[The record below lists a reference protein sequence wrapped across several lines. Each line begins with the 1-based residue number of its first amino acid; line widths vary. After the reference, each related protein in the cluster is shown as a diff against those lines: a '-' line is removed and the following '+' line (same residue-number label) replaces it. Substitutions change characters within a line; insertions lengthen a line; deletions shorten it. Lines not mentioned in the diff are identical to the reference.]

1 MIEFVIVFLVFYHK
15 IINFASGY
23 IFHPMKTTKEYILL
37 ISSKAE
43 ELKRDFGIKSLR
55 IFGSVSRNEQ
65 HEGSDVDVCVD
76 MEPKTY
82 MVVRLKRFLED
93 LLQCSVDVIRLHK
106 HINPYLLDEIDRGG
120 DLCHQVKDRIRLI
133 IASYQ
138 FTCFINIYFALNVL
152 ASRSFQVIGSLQT
165 IHGLQSDCSL
175 PKRGFLPLGRLTL
188 TDVFVEVGIMLSLV
202 IHIALLF
209 TIC

>member
-1 MIEFVIVFLVFYHK
+1 MIEFVIVFLVFYHT

-76 MEPKTY
+76 MEPKAY

-106 HINPYLLDEIDRGG
+106 HINPYLLDEIDREGIYA
-120 DLCHQVKDRIRLI
+120 IR
-133 IASYQ
+133 
-138 FTCFINIYFALNVL
+138 
-152 ASRSFQVIGSLQT
+152 
-165 IHGLQSDCSL
+165 
-175 PKRGFLPLGRLTL
+175 
-188 TDVFVEVGIMLSLV
+188 
-202 IHIALLF
+202 
-209 TIC
+209 

>member
-1 MIEFVIVFLVFYHK
+1 
-15 IINFASGY
+15 
-23 IFHPMKTTKEYILL
+23 MKTTKEYILL

-76 MEPKTY
+76 MEPQAY

-106 HINPYLLDEIDRGG
+106 HINPYLLDEIDREGIYA
-120 DLCHQVKDRIRLI
+120 IR
-133 IASYQ
+133 
-138 FTCFINIYFALNVL
+138 
-152 ASRSFQVIGSLQT
+152 
-165 IHGLQSDCSL
+165 
-175 PKRGFLPLGRLTL
+175 
-188 TDVFVEVGIMLSLV
+188 
-202 IHIALLF
+202 
-209 TIC
+209 

>member
-23 IFHPMKTTKEYILL
+23 IFHSMKTTKEYILL

-76 MEPKTY
+76 MEPKAY

-106 HINPYLLDEIDRGG
+106 HINPYLLDEIDREGIY
-120 DLCHQVKDRIRLI
+120 VIR
-133 IASYQ
+133 
-138 FTCFINIYFALNVL
+138 
-152 ASRSFQVIGSLQT
+152 
-165 IHGLQSDCSL
+165 
-175 PKRGFLPLGRLTL
+175 
-188 TDVFVEVGIMLSLV
+188 
-202 IHIALLF
+202 
-209 TIC
+209 

>member
-1 MIEFVIVFLVFYHK
+1 MIVFVIVFLVFYHT

-76 MEPKTY
+76 MEPKAY

-106 HINPYLLDEIDRGG
+106 HINPYLLDEIDREGIYA
-120 DLCHQVKDRIRLI
+120 IR
-133 IASYQ
+133 
-138 FTCFINIYFALNVL
+138 
-152 ASRSFQVIGSLQT
+152 
-165 IHGLQSDCSL
+165 
-175 PKRGFLPLGRLTL
+175 
-188 TDVFVEVGIMLSLV
+188 
-202 IHIALLF
+202 
-209 TIC
+209 

>member
-1 MIEFVIVFLVFYHK
+1 MIVFVIVFLVFYHT

-23 IFHPMKTTKEYILL
+23 IFHSMKTTKEYILL

-76 MEPKTY
+76 MEPKAY

-106 HINPYLLDEIDRGG
+106 HINPYLLDEIDREGIY
-120 DLCHQVKDRIRLI
+120 VIR
-133 IASYQ
+133 
-138 FTCFINIYFALNVL
+138 
-152 ASRSFQVIGSLQT
+152 
-165 IHGLQSDCSL
+165 
-175 PKRGFLPLGRLTL
+175 
-188 TDVFVEVGIMLSLV
+188 
-202 IHIALLF
+202 
-209 TIC
+209 

>member
-1 MIEFVIVFLVFYHK
+1 
-15 IINFASGY
+15 
-23 IFHPMKTTKEYILL
+23 MKTTKEYILL

-76 MEPKTY
+76 MEPQAY

-106 HINPYLLDEIDRGG
+106 HINPYLLDEIDREGIY
-120 DLCHQVKDRIRLI
+120 VIR
-133 IASYQ
+133 
-138 FTCFINIYFALNVL
+138 
-152 ASRSFQVIGSLQT
+152 
-165 IHGLQSDCSL
+165 
-175 PKRGFLPLGRLTL
+175 
-188 TDVFVEVGIMLSLV
+188 
-202 IHIALLF
+202 
-209 TIC
+209 

>member
-76 MEPKTY
+76 MESKAY

-106 HINPYLLDEIDRGG
+106 HINPYLLDEIDREGIYA
-120 DLCHQVKDRIRLI
+120 IR
-133 IASYQ
+133 
-138 FTCFINIYFALNVL
+138 
-152 ASRSFQVIGSLQT
+152 
-165 IHGLQSDCSL
+165 
-175 PKRGFLPLGRLTL
+175 
-188 TDVFVEVGIMLSLV
+188 
-202 IHIALLF
+202 
-209 TIC
+209 

>member
-23 IFHPMKTTKEYILL
+23 IFHSMKTTKEYILL

-76 MEPKTY
+76 MEPKAY

-106 HINPYLLDEIDRGG
+106 HINPYLLDEIDREG
-120 DLCHQVKDRIRLI
+120 
-133 IASYQ
+133 
-138 FTCFINIYFALNVL
+138 IY
-152 ASRSFQVIGSLQT
+152 VI
-165 IHGLQSDCSL
+165 
-175 PKRGFLPLGRLTL
+175 K
-188 TDVFVEVGIMLSLV
+188 
-202 IHIALLF
+202 
-209 TIC
+209 

>member
-1 MIEFVIVFLVFYHK
+1 MIEFVIVFLVFYHT

-76 MEPKTY
+76 MEPKAY
-82 MVVRLKRFLED
+82 MVVRLKRFLEN

-106 HINPYLLDEIDRGG
+106 HINPYLLDEIDREGIY
-120 DLCHQVKDRIRLI
+120 VIR
-133 IASYQ
+133 
-138 FTCFINIYFALNVL
+138 
-152 ASRSFQVIGSLQT
+152 
-165 IHGLQSDCSL
+165 
-175 PKRGFLPLGRLTL
+175 
-188 TDVFVEVGIMLSLV
+188 
-202 IHIALLF
+202 
-209 TIC
+209 

>member
-1 MIEFVIVFLVFYHK
+1 MIVFVIVFLVFYHK

-76 MEPKTY
+76 MEPKAY

-106 HINPYLLDEIDRGG
+106 HINPYLLDEIDREGIYA
-120 DLCHQVKDRIRLI
+120 IR
-133 IASYQ
+133 
-138 FTCFINIYFALNVL
+138 
-152 ASRSFQVIGSLQT
+152 
-165 IHGLQSDCSL
+165 
-175 PKRGFLPLGRLTL
+175 
-188 TDVFVEVGIMLSLV
+188 
-202 IHIALLF
+202 
-209 TIC
+209 